1 MATTTE
7 MIKELREATGAGV
20 LDCKKALDKTGGDM
34 AKAQEIL
41 REKGLVQA
49 AKKAERKAE
58 EGRVEAYIHAGS
70 KLGVLIEIN
79 CETDFVARTDEFKAL
94 CHDLA
99 MQVAAA
105 SPKWVSRETIPA
117 DVIEAETKA
126 WREELVAEKKPEAM
140 FDRILE
146 GKLAKFCQ
154 ENCLLD
160 QAFIR
165 DEEKTIRQLVTE
177 MIAKTGENIIVKR
190 FTRYAI
196 E

>member
-7 MIKELREATGAGV
+7 MVKQLREMTGAGV
-20 LDCKKALDKTGGDM
+20 LDCKKALDATCGDM
-34 AKAQEIL
+34 EKAQEIL
-41 REKGLVQA
+41 KEKGLAQA
-49 AKKAERKAE
+49 AKKAERVAAQ
-58 EGRVEAYIHAGS
+58 GRIEAYIHAGAQ
-70 KLGVLIEIN
+70 LGVLIEVN
-79 CETDFVARTDEFKAL
+79 CETDFVARTDEFQSL

-105 SPKWVSRETIPA
+105 KPQWVSLETIPA
-117 DVIEAETKA
+117 EVVEAEKKV
-126 WREELVAEKKPEAM
+126 WREELIADKKPEAM

-146 GKLAKFCQ
+146 GKLKKFCQ

-165 DEEKTIRQLVTE
+165 DEDKTVRQVVTE
-177 MIAKTGENIIVKR
+177 TIARTGENIIVKR
-190 FTRYAI
+190 FVRFAI

>member
-7 MIKELREATGAGV
+7 MVKQLREMTGAGV
-20 LDCKKALDKTGGDM
+20 LDCKKALDATCGDM
-34 AKAQEIL
+34 EKAQEIL
-41 REKGLVQA
+41 KEKGLAQA
-49 AKKAERKAE
+49 AKKAERVAAQ
-58 EGRVEAYIHAGS
+58 GRIEAYIHAGAQ
-70 KLGVLIEIN
+70 LGVLIEVN
-79 CETDFVARTDEFKAL
+79 CETDFVARTDEFQSL

-105 SPKWVSRETIPA
+105 KPQWVSLETIPA
-117 DVIEAETKA
+117 EVVEAEKRV
-126 WREELVAEKKPEAM
+126 WREELIADKKPEAM

-146 GKLAKFCQ
+146 GKLKKFCQ

-165 DEEKTIRQLVTE
+165 DEDKTVRQVVTE
-177 MIAKTGENIIVKR
+177 TIARTGENIIVKR
-190 FTRYAI
+190 FVRFAI

>member
-7 MIKELREATGAGV
+7 MIKQLRETTGAGV
-20 LDCKKALDKTGGDM
+20 LDCKKALDKTCGDM
-34 AKAQEIL
+34 AKAEEIL

-49 AKKAERKAE
+49 AKKAERVAA
-58 EGRVEAYIHAGS
+58 EGRIEAYIHAGAT
-70 KLGVLIEIN
+70 LGVLIEVN

-99 MQVAAA
+99 MQVAA
-105 SPKWVSRETIPA
+105 SNPKWVSRETIPA
-117 DVIEAETKA
+117 DIIDAETKV
-126 WREELVAEKKPEAM
+126 WREQLLAEKKPEAM
-140 FDRILE
+140 FERILE
-146 GKLAKFCQ
+146 GKMIKFSQ

-160 QAFIR
+160 QAYIR

-177 MIAKTGENIIVKR
+177 LIAKTGENIIVKR
-190 FTRYAI
+190 FVRFAI